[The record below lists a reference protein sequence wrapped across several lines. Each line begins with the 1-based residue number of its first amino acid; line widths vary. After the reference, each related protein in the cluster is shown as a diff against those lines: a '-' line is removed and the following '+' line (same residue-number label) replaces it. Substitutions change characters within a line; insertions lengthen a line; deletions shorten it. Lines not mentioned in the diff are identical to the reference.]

1 MTYSS
6 VIIAST
12 AGYLINTLRELL
24 SDFNIRVFSVSSDD
38 ELKPKINTVKPRM
51 IFIENCFSKPETDS
65 YIYKLS
71 KANRDIRLI
80 VWSLCEVSLIGA
92 ARLINADAD
101 SFFSLREKEEKITS
115 IIYKIVGGQSYCP
128 DDVKAVLDKDNAVPI
143 FGKKLTRRE
152 VQIMRMSFKYK
163 TNQKMADALCLSRAA
178 VRFHKANIYKKCGG
192 ETPVDILCNGII
204 KGIILPEDLE

>member
-1 MTYSS
+1 MPP
-6 VIIAST
+6 IFR
-12 AGYLINTLRELL
+12 TL
-24 SDFNIRVFSVSSDD
+24 SG
-38 ELKPKINTVKPRM
+38 
-51 IFIENCFSKPETDS
+51 
-65 YIYKLS
+65 
-71 KANRDIRLI
+71 
-80 VWSLCEVSLIGA
+80 SLIGEHV
-92 ARLINADAD
+92 LYSCNCQT
-101 SFFSLREKEEKITS
+101 SLVTPAKPGDYHC
-115 IIYKIVGGQSYCP
+115 IYKIVGGQSYCP
-128 DDVKAVLDKDNAVPI
+128 DDVKAVLDKDNAMPI

>member
-12 AGYLINTLRELL
+12 AGYLINTLREML

-38 ELKPKINTVKPRM
+38 ELKLKINTVKPRM

-80 VWSLCEVSLIGA
+80 VWSLCEISPIGA
-92 ARLINADAD
+92 ARLINAGAD

-128 DDVKAVLDKDNAVPI
+128 DDVKAVLDKENAMPI

-152 VQIMRMSFKYK
+152 VQIIRMCFKYK